1 MASIKCGNCQKLHE
15 SVQDVRACYAG
26 ENVDALTEPKA
37 TDKQVRFIEKLQAE
51 RGLPLIDDKN
61 RPTKNQASALIT
73 ELLAMPKPKIVPQT
87 KLSSTGLPASESEPQ
102 PFSPSATPSKSEDWR
117 QAAIPTGYYATPSL
131 TGNQDYDFWKVD
143 SPTEGK
149 WAGYTFVKRVIGGHD
164 DQDIPRDSK
173 KKVSSERVIK
183 ATQREAIAAIMLMGV
198 EESGVLFSTE
208 LKYCRRC
215 GIHLTDE
222 TSRAI
227 GMGPT
232 CRAA

>member
-1 MASIKCGNCQKLHE
+1 
-15 SVQDVRACYAG
+15 VDV
-26 ENVDALTEPKA
+26 LTEPKA
-37 TDKQVRFIEKLQAE
+37 TDKQIQFIEKLQAE
-51 RGLPLIDDKN
+51 RGLPIIDDRN
-61 RPTKNQASALIT
+61 RPTKKEASALIT
-73 ELLAMPKPKIVPQT
+73 ELLATPKPTSARRSHVGDPAWESADGDPAGYGDPEFARG
-87 KLSSTGLPASESEPQ
+87 LSAPFEAPAKP
-102 PFSPSATPSKSEDWR
+102 AKREDWR

-131 TGNQDYDFWKVD
+131 TGNQDLDFWKVD
-143 SPTEGK
+143 SPTDGK

-173 KKVSSERVIK
+173 KKVSSERVAK
-183 ATQREAIAAIMLMGV
+183 ATQRNAIAAILKMGI

>member
-1 MASIKCGNCQKLHE
+1 MASISCGNCKKTHG

-26 ENVDALTEPKA
+26 ENVTALEEPKA
-37 TDKQVRFIEKLQAE
+37 TDRQVKFIETLQSE
-51 RGLPLIDDKN
+51 RGLPLISDTD
-61 RPTKNQASALIT
+61 RPTKKQASALIS
-73 ELLAMPKPKIVPQT
+73 ELLEMPKPKVQPQA
-87 KLSSTGLPASESEPQ
+87 KLAATGLPASGET
-102 PFSPSATPSKSEDWR
+102 FSVPATPAKSEDWR
-117 QAAIPTGYYATPSL
+117 QAKIPTGYYATPSL
-131 TGNQDYDFWKVD
+131 TGNQDLDFWKVD

-183 ATQREAIAAIMLMGV
+183 ATQREAIAAIMRMGI
-198 EESGVLFSTE
+198 EASGELFSSE

-232 CRAA
+232 CRAS